1 MNVDMFNDEISD
13 VRINAIHTLRK
24 IGTRWYLELNEED
37 LEIVASTLEDAH
49 GGTRHATHD
58 LMGFVYISMLEW
70 FLYTDMFEQG
80 GST

>member
-1 MNVDMFNDEISD
+1 MYTYIWMLDMFNDEIGD

-49 GGTRHATHD
+49 AGTRHATHD
-58 LMGFVYISMLEW
+58 LMGLVYIYIHFCITLH
-70 FLYTDMFEQG
+70 
-80 GST
+80 